1 MDFLETTKLK
11 KNEDVEIERLKLEDL
26 KKELILNTTQMI
38 GILRN
43 LPKN

>member
-38 GILRN
+38 GILGN